1 MYIDITNYVTSQSVR
16 QKKEKKKKRKSKSQ
30 IFIGPHVPHLTQQSP
45 TTHFHTIPFLS
56 FGWPS
61 LPSYFLFFLFFSLI
75 HSSLSLAHPLPP
87 IPPYH
92 HPHHHFSGNVIRK
105 FLGTSKHLHLLFE
118 IKVSNLFDGF
128 ICFCL
133 RLFLSKF

>member
-1 MYIDITNYVTSQSVR
+1 MDHMY
-16 QKKEKKKKRKSKSQ
+16 
-30 IFIGPHVPHLTQQSP
+30 PHLTQQSP

-105 FLGTSKHLHLLFE
+105 FLGISKHLHLLFE
-118 IKVSNLFDGF
+118 VKVSNLFDGSLQEKQAAAAGL
-128 ICFCL
+128 L
-133 RLFLSKF
+133 RRVQKQPLQAAYCGAF